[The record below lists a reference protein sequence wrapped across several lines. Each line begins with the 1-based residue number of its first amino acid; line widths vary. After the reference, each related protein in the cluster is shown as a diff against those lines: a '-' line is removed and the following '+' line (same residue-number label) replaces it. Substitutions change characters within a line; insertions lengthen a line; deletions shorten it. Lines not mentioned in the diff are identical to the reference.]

1 MLTGGLGDRRDDALG
16 VVEGAKLGPQGG
28 EQRFVLAEKGEGRL
42 DAGIVRLMAC
52 QLEVID
58 GDALDVLSLIHI

>member
-1 MLTGGLGDRRDDALG
+1 MCIRDRG

-28 EQRFVLAEKGEGRL
+28 ETRLVLAEKGEGRL

-58 GDALDVLSLIHI
+58 VYKRQPVARPMATRFPMFL